1 MSSEEVRRLTVKHAI
16 VNRIIQLCKERM
28 IAPNELGNRAG
39 LNPST
44 IYSILGPKS
53 KSPEVATIKKLCDA
67 LEITLG
73 EFFSTPEFDALEQE
87 IK

>member
-1 MSSEEVRRLTVKHAI
+1 MTVKDAI
-16 VNRIIQLCKERM
+16 ACRIIQLCKEHT
-28 IAPNELGNRAG
+28 IAPNELGNKAG
-39 LNPST
+39 VNPST

-53 KSPEVATIKKLCDA
+53 KSPEVATVKKLCDA
-67 LEITLG
+67 LDMTLG